1 MHKRGL
7 SALLSVVMT
16 MSFLP
21 ALPASALE
29 NDEPFPYTLFAG
41 SEENG
46 AITIN
51 ADNVCLNGSI
61 VTNGSIETTATNFN
75 VNGQRIE
82 HAQQSMV
89 YAFGKLDDAYFDSDT
104 VLTYESDYTVE
115 DVNISLNTPIV
126 STGNISLNG
135 NINLNTQLKA
145 EQDIFV
151 SGGSCN
157 ANNATLIS
165 HHGDIY
171 IESTNFGFAG
181 LIYAP
186 YGDIVID
193 SSSLNLNN
201 VVVIGQTITIDAPNL
216 NVNHNPSAAN
226 VIGTISEAPDDHHD
240 GADNYFYAVGA
251 YNAETSMI
259 DIAWSG
265 SDVPATV
272 DVLTSTDG
280 ETYSVVT
287 SVTDATTYA
296 YPVGN
301 DFVSTYFK
309 VSYIDANGD
318 IVESIPFQAIV
329 TEDGITID
337 YPDSDGDGI
346 ADILEAILGTDPSK
360 IDTDDDGLTDYQ
372 ELNITGTDPTD
383 YDSVEKRI
391 ADADADCDG
400 DGVSNLEEIELGTDP
415 QVLDS
420 DDDGLADGEEV
431 NTYLTDPLLEDTDG
445 DGLTDGFEVRY
456 GLDPLS
462 PYTNGIADAEHKI
475 EQTISADSPVL
486 SEVNTSDSPYEMSVT
501 ITTNGDAERGLDV
514 AESGYSVSLE
524 NDAQIG
530 GITDLN
536 LSDSCDPD
544 SIRLTYVI
552 KDAYRSNTLNK
563 YSEFEDLQGIKRLC
577 VFKYFDEISMMLPL
591 DTQYDLENNTIYAD
605 VNDGG
610 TYCVMDLEVWFDIF
624 EVDPTDIA
632 DEIHNSD
639 DSATAP
645 NLRSPLRLSASSE
658 TAPEINSTPISIYI
672 LLQGA
677 GQDEALYKKQVAAIE
692 DFCSKIFIQFPI
704 SLIVLE
710 EKHCSRSEE
719 LVPGSGYYN
728 ISTSYSTRLI
738 DSSTLDDDGEIELND
753 EGYCTLRGDQ
763 FDDNSNFY
771 STLIYALSISDAQYK
786 FVFDFQN
793 GNLHVDDIYNILMI
807 CRNYNCC
814 YSRFH
819 SDEYLYET
827 SIYDYNNQVHEAI
840 LDSNGIELTD
850 IDEASIE
857 MIELIKSTVPW
868 TTTILL
874 SNNLKK
880 VQLKGLLS
888 PTNGIDSDEDTLND
902 WDEADNRYITINAD
916 GSVSLPT
923 IQNLLSHIDIEGI
936 LDYAGHE
943 GAARNAMFNAI
954 RNREVL
960 PCKTDP
966 SCEDSDN
973 DGYTDFSDPS
983 PMVTPMYLNGK
994 YDFMDNE
1001 IYYLAFANN
1010 KRLNHSGSTMT
1021 VENRSDSEAQQFK
1034 FIWTDNGYKITT
1046 PDESLN
1052 LTLVP
1057 TTTGNFTSMM
1067 QIDKDSNDQ
1076 KWEVLP
1082 YSNEPNSG
1090 FVLRSKMINKSAI
1103 SDGESIYLSFHDGII
1118 STVNTMS
1125 TNCIINIDS
1134 LTSNWNRFGELY
1146 MQQMEWIAHD
1156 SGIYTYDLTRAFQ
1169 NYKSNSI
1176 VDQNETN
1183 EGYFDNSQNSPSVEV
1198 RLQQS
1203 GDRYKKMKYADA
1215 TMNEVICEVMGTYNA
1230 MCIAKGTNKA
1240 ADFLR
1245 LAVEFEM
1252 SGIRTVWLPEG
1263 PTNFVVE
1270 DINILVSI
1278 LNGMIDTYVDWTD
1291 YCGWK
1296 IDIDNVTPINLT
1308 DSFFNDGGWGSWPK
1322 LIGNCLS
1329 AYQISY
1335 DVFPRVSDYGYY
1347 PQIQNYENALKDPS
1361 AKCGIMSYSFSAGL
1375 GLHTFAIDYNGVD
1388 IYSYNRNTG
1397 STKAWYQP
1405 TITDILQ
1412 DRTFYYGYV
1421 LY

>member
-1 MHKRGL
+1 MYKRGL

-16 MSFLP
+16 MSILP

-41 SEENG
+41 SEEDG

-89 YAFGKLDDAYFDSDT
+89 YAFGKLDDAYFDSDN

-115 DVNISLNTPIV
+115 DINISLNIPVV
-126 STGNISLNG
+126 SASNISLNG

-145 EQDIFV
+145 EEDILV

-157 ANNATLIS
+157 ANNAALIS

-201 VVVIGQTITIDAPNL
+201 VVVIGQTITIGAPNL

-226 VIGTISEAPDDHHD
+226 VIGTISEDPDGNHD
-240 GADNYFYAVGA
+240 DSDNYFYAVGA
-251 YNAETSMI
+251 YNAETSTI

-265 SDVPATV
+265 SDLPATV

-280 ETYSVVT
+280 ETYSVAAAVT
-287 SVTDATTYA
+287 EATTYA

-309 VSYIDANGD
+309 VSYTDANGD
-318 IVESIPFQAIV
+318 TVESIPFQAIV

-337 YPDSDGDGI
+337 YPDSDDDGI
-346 ADILEAILGTDPSK
+346 ADILESILGTDPYM

-383 YDSVEKRI
+383 FDSVEDNI
-391 ADADADCDG
+391 SDADADTDD
-400 DGVSNLEEIELGTDP
+400 DGVSNLDETELETDP
-415 QVLDS
+415 QIQDT
-420 DDDGLADGEEV
+420 DDDGLTDGEEV

-462 PYTNGIADAEHKI
+462 SYTNGIADAEHKI

-501 ITTNGDAERGLDV
+501 ITTNGDAERGLAV
-514 AESGYSVSLE
+514 TESGYSVSLE

-544 SIRLTYVI
+544 LIRLTYAI

-591 DTQYDLENNTIYAD
+591 ETQYDLENNTIYAD

-610 TYCVMDLEVWFDIF
+610 TYCVMDLELWFDLFDI
-624 EVDPTDIA
+624 DPEQVSYQ
-632 DEIHNSD
+632 EISGNTSNSSID
-639 DSATAP
+639 P
-645 NLRSPLRLSASSE
+645 LRSSLRAA
-658 TAPEINSTPISIYI
+658 APATTNPIVNNTPINIYI
-672 LLQGA
+672 LLQGS
-677 GQDEALYKKQVAAIE
+677 GHDIELYLDQVAVIEEFTSAIFPE
-692 DFCSKIFIQFPI
+692 FPI
-704 SLIVLE
+704 SFIVLT
-710 EKHCSRSEE
+710 KQTYIRGEE
-719 LVPGSGYYN
+719 LIPGSGAYLGSNNIVYYYFDSSSLDEN
-728 ISTSYSTRLI
+728 ISIQI
-738 DSSTLDDDGEIELND
+738 DSSGYHQF
-753 EGYCTLRGDQ
+753 EGYE
-763 FDDNSNFY
+763 FDDNSGLY
-771 STLIYALSISDAQYK
+771 SALSSSLASDDSQYK

-793 GNLHVDDIYNILMI
+793 GSLHVDSSDNILTI
-807 CRNYNCC
+807 CENYDCI

-819 SDEYLYET
+819 SDDYTYET
-827 SIYDYNNQVHEAI
+827 NIYDYNGKVHQAI
-840 LDSNGIELTD
+840 LNSNGIELSDTD
-850 IDEASIE
+850 TAATE
-857 MIELIKSTVPW
+857 MVELIRSTVPW
-868 TTTILL
+868 SATMLL
-874 SNNLKK
+874 STSLKR
-880 VQLKGLLS
+880 VQLKTTLS
-888 PTNGIDSDEDTLND
+888 PTNGTDSDEDTLTD
-902 WDEADNRYITINAD
+902 WDEADNRFITVNAD
-916 GSVSLPT
+916 GSVSLPI
-923 IQNLLSHIDIEGI
+923 IQSLLSHIDIQGI
-936 LDYAGHE
+936 LDYAGTA
-943 GAARNAMFNAI
+943 GAGRNVMFNAI
-954 RNREVL
+954 CNWEVL

-973 DGYTDFSDPS
+973 DGYTDVSDPY

-994 YDFMDNE
+994 YDFMNNE
-1001 IYYLAFANN
+1001 IYYLAVANN
-1010 KRLNHSGSTMT
+1010 KRLNHAGSTMT

-1034 FIWTDNGYKITT
+1034 FIWTDSGYRITT
-1046 PDESLN
+1046 PDESLV

-1057 TTTGNFTSMM
+1057 TTGGSFTPMM
-1067 QIDKDSNDQ
+1067 QIDKYSIDQ

-1082 YSNEPNSG
+1082 YDKNSNSG
-1090 FVLRSKMINKSAI
+1090 FVLRSKKYDAS
-1103 SDGESIYLSFHDGII
+1103 SELGKKSIYLSFKDESI
-1118 STVNTMS
+1118 STVTALDES
-1125 TNCIINIDS
+1125 CIINVNSI
-1134 LTSNWNRFGELY
+1134 TNKWTRFGELY
-1146 MQQMEWIAHD
+1146 MQLMGWIPFD
-1156 SGIYTYDLTRAFQ
+1156 GDGMKLICQIRAFSNFHANSLVDVNPSANADYFTQCSTNSSVTVRIYQ
-1169 NYKSNSI
+1169 NG
-1176 VDQNETN
+1176 E
-1183 EGYFDNSQNSPSVEV
+1183 
-1198 RLQQS
+1198 
-1203 GDRYKKMKYADA
+1203 RYNKMKYADA
-1215 TMNEVICEVMGTYNA
+1215 PMNEVICEVMGTYNGI
-1230 MCIAKGTNKA
+1230 CIAKGTNDA

-1245 LAVEFEM
+1245 LAVEFEI
-1252 SGIRTVWLPEG
+1252 SGIR
-1263 PTNFVVE
+1263 
-1270 DINILVSI
+1270 
-1278 LNGMIDTYVDWTD
+1278 
-1291 YCGWK
+1291 
-1296 IDIDNVTPINLT
+1296 
-1308 DSFFNDGGWGSWPK
+1308 
-1322 LIGNCLS
+1322 
-1329 AYQISY
+1329 
-1335 DVFPRVSDYGYY
+1335 DVR
-1347 PQIQNYENALKDPS
+1347 LKDFKIIYLLFLFF
-1361 AKCGIMSYSFSAGL
+1361 AKFI
-1375 GLHTFAIDYNGVD
+1375 T
-1388 IYSYNRNTG
+1388 
-1397 STKAWYQP
+1397 STWF
-1405 TITDILQ
+1405 DE
-1412 DRTFYYGYV
+1412 G
-1421 LY
+1421 

>member
-16 MSFLP
+16 LSILP

-29 NDEPFPYTLFAG
+29 CDEPFPYTLFAG
-41 SEENG
+41 SDEDG

-51 ADNVCLNGSI
+51 ADNVCLNGSV
-61 VTNGSIETTATNFN
+61 VTNGSIETAATNFN

-82 HAQQSMV
+82 HAQQPMV

-145 EQDIFV
+145 EEDILV

-157 ANNATLIS
+157 ANNAALIS

-171 IESTNFGFAG
+171 IESTNLGFAG

-201 VVVIGQTITIDAPNL
+201 VIVIGQTITIDTPSL
-216 NVNHNPSAAN
+216 NVNHNASAAN
-226 VIGTISEAPDDHHD
+226 VIGTISEDPDDHHED
-240 GADNYFYAVGA
+240 AGNYFYAVGA
-251 YNAETSMI
+251 YNADTSTI

-272 DVLTSTDG
+272 DVLTATDG

-337 YPDSDGDGI
+337 FPDSDGDGI
-346 ADILEAILGTDPSK
+346 VDLLEAILGTDPSK

-420 DDDGLADGEEV
+420 DDDGLTDGEEV

-486 SEVNTSDSPYEMSVT
+486 SEVNTSDSPYEMSVS
-501 ITTNGDAERGLDV
+501 ITTNGDAERGLAV
-514 AESGYSVSLE
+514 TESGYSVSLE

-544 SIRLTYVI
+544 SIRLTYAI

-591 DTQYDLENNTIYAD
+591 DTQYNLENNTIYAD

-610 TYCVMDLEVWFDIF
+610 TYCVMDLEVWFDLF
-624 EVDPTDIA
+624 DVDPTDIA
-632 DEIHNSD
+632 DEIRNSD
-639 DSATAP
+639 DSTTAP
-645 NLRSPLRLSASSE
+645 TLRSPLRAMLPLSTSLE
-658 TAPEINSTPISIYI
+658 TNNTPISIYI

-677 GQDEALYKKQVAAIE
+677 GHDETLYKKQVTAIE
-692 DFCSKIFIQFPI
+692 DFCSKIFVQFPI
-704 SLIVLE
+704 SLIILKE
-710 EKHCSRSEE
+710 QHYARSEE
-719 LVPGSGYYN
+719 LIPGSGIYN
-728 ISTSYSTRLI
+728 SINSCGTNFITAEDLNE
-738 DSSTLDDDGEIELND
+738 DGEIELND
-753 EGYCTLRGDQ
+753 GGYFQFEGYE
-763 FDDNSNFY
+763 FDDNSGLY
-771 STLIYALSISDAQYK
+771 SALSSSLALDSCQYK

-793 GNLHVDDIYNILMI
+793 GNLHVDNTNNILTV
-807 CRNYNCC
+807 CEHYNCY

-819 SDEYLYET
+819 SSEYTYET

-850 IDEASIE
+850 IDEAAIE
-857 MIELIKSTVPW
+857 MVELIKSTVPW
-868 TTTILL
+868 TATMLL
-874 SNNLKK
+874 STNLKK
-880 VQLKGLLS
+880 AQLKGLLS

-902 WDEADNRYITINAD
+902 WDEADNRYITVNAD

-923 IQNLLSHIDIEGI
+923 IQNLLSYIDIESI

-954 RNREVL
+954 RNRTVL
-960 PCKTDP
+960 PCKSDPTLKDTDGDEIFDSIDP
-966 SCEDSDN
+966 NPAIKNISAKNTEEILKSLDGILDGLMPPTYDENGNVITSKNKKCSATWNYFNEMIWPGLLNKLNEDIAERYQYLSEQKRYPAYISWLESTYGVHGIEKMWLYADSLVSSFYYELIDWKHSVPKALN
-973 DGYTDFSDPS
+973 QIIKGNYTDDIT
-983 PMVTPMYLNGK
+983 VTG
-994 YDFMDNE
+994 
-1001 IYYLAFANN
+1001 
-1010 KRLNHSGSTMT
+1010 
-1021 VENRSDSEAQQFK
+1021 
-1034 FIWTDNGYKITT
+1034 
-1046 PDESLN
+1046 
-1052 LTLVP
+1052 
-1057 TTTGNFTSMM
+1057 TTG
-1067 QIDKDSNDQ
+1067 QI
-1076 KWEVLP
+1076 V
-1082 YSNEPNSG
+1082 
-1090 FVLRSKMINKSAI
+1090 
-1103 SDGESIYLSFHDGII
+1103 LSF
-1118 STVNTMS
+1118 
-1125 TNCIINIDS
+1125 
-1134 LTSNWNRFGELY
+1134 
-1146 MQQMEWIAHD
+1146 
-1156 SGIYTYDLTRAFQ
+1156 SGVDFVADLRDVTYDLSHWQWTWKHAGQTGLDMVGIIPIIGMIKNADEYNALRKLSKLDA
-1169 NYKSNSI
+1169 
-1176 VDQNETN
+1176 
-1183 EGYFDNSQNSPSVEV
+1183 
-1198 RLQQS
+1198 
-1203 GDRYKKMKYADA
+1203 ADA
-1215 TMNEVICEVMGTYNA
+1215 LDDSVDSINELIKGGRNA
-1230 MCIAKGTNKA
+1230 DEIAEIEKA
-1240 ADFLR
+1240 SILKR
-1245 LAVEFEM
+1245 LIMQAKAK
-1252 SGIRTVWLPEG
+1252 
-1263 PTNFVVE
+1263 VVE
-1270 DINILVSI
+1270 IAGKYHNLECEQCADEIQLFLESSH
-1278 LNGMIDTYVDWTD
+1278 LHG
-1291 YCGWK
+1291 K
-1296 IDIDNVTPINLT
+1296 RINLT
-1308 DSFFNDGGWGSWPK
+1308 DGNGFVVHD
-1322 LIGNCLS
+1322 LIS
-1329 AYQISY
+1329 ANEAISENGKHYAILFEGQVY
-1335 DVFPRVSDYGYY
+1335 DNLFPNG
-1347 PQIQNYENALKDPS
+1347 
-1361 AKCGIMSYSFSAGL
+1361 
-1375 GLHTFAIDYNGVD
+1375 IDYETWLSG
-1388 IYSYNRNTG
+1388 
-1397 STKAWYQP
+1397 
-1405 TITDILQ
+1405 
-1412 DRTFYYGYV
+1412 FYADGAV
-1421 LY
+1421 PVVKMIDF